1 MKNTKKNQARKVKS
15 VLPESLRPKSLCQF
29 QGQEKIRAKL
39 EIFIRAAKKRK
50 EPLDHLLLYGPPG
63 LGKTTLGH
71 LIANEL
77 GVGIRVTSGPAIE
90 RSGDLA
96 SILTNLKEGDILF
109 IDEVHRL
116 NKVVEEALYPAMED
130 FCLDI
135 VLGKGPSARTV
146 RLELPKFSLIAATTR
161 IGLISSPM
169 RDRFGAVYRLNFY
182 IPEELANI
190 IKRSAKI
197 LNIPI
202 DEPSCNKLAQ
212 RSRGTPREANRLVK
226 RIRDFAQIKGEG
238 KIDEEILDEAL
249 KVLEIDNLGLDKVDR
264 DLLKSLCID
273 YRGGPVGLDTLA
285 ATIAEDAGTVEDVI
299 EPYLI
304 QKGML
309 KRSKQGRMATRKAFD
324 HLKISVSKNF
334 KEEQKKLF

>member
-161 IGLISSPM
+161 IG
-169 RDRFGAVYRLNFY
+169 
-182 IPEELANI
+182 
-190 IKRSAKI
+190 
-197 LNIPI
+197 
-202 DEPSCNKLAQ
+202 
-212 RSRGTPREANRLVK
+212 
-226 RIRDFAQIKGEG
+226 
-238 KIDEEILDEAL
+238 
-249 KVLEIDNLGLDKVDR
+249 
-264 DLLKSLCID
+264 
-273 YRGGPVGLDTLA
+273 
-285 ATIAEDAGTVEDVI
+285 
-299 EPYLI
+299 
-304 QKGML
+304 
-309 KRSKQGRMATRKAFD
+309 
-324 HLKISVSKNF
+324 
-334 KEEQKKLF
+334 

>member
-1 MKNTKKNQARKVKS
+1 
-15 VLPESLRPKSLCQF
+15 
-29 QGQEKIRAKL
+29 
-39 EIFIRAAKKRK
+39 
-50 EPLDHLLLYGPPG
+50 
-63 LGKTTLGH
+63 
-71 LIANEL
+71 
-77 GVGIRVTSGPAIE
+77 
-90 RSGDLA
+90 
-96 SILTNLKEGDILF
+96 
-109 IDEVHRL
+109 